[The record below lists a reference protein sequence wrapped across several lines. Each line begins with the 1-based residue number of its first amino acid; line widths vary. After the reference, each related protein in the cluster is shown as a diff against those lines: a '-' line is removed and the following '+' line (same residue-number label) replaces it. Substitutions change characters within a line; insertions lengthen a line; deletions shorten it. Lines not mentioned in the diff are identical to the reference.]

1 MMNFLNTI
9 PENVGW
15 VMVGATGMLCAIALV
30 MLGKCIFDIIV
41 ERIMWE
47 DEENEG

>member
-1 MMNFLNTI
+1 MMNFINTI

-15 VMVGATGMLCAIALV
+15 VMVGATGMLCVVALV
-30 MLGKCIFDIIV
+30 MLGKCIFDTII

-47 DEENEG
+47 DEEIEG